1 MEKLKQTI
9 QNIMD
14 EAVAKEKIAGGNLL
28 ILKDGKELFY
38 LQTGYADVEKKIPY
52 SRDTIARLYSMTKPV
67 TAVAVMILI
76 ERGLVDLGRGISL
89 ILPDFEAPMVWER
102 GKKVPAHREIN
113 LKDLLNM
120 TSGLPYPAGDDAGK
134 AAAKVFD
141 EVDARLYTDH
151 QVSTMELAQKLFGGG
166 LSFHP
171 GDHWMYGTS
180 ADLLG
185 AVVEAVSGMK
195 FGEFLQ
201 KELFEPLGMKD
212 TGFYVPEEKRHRLAE
227 AYEQTPEG
235 LKRFET
241 NHLGIRYSM
250 DCPPVFESGGAGLA
264 STLDDYG
271 KLATMLMQGGQG
283 ILKPNTVRFLIN
295 GGLTGWQR
303 ESCHRNWN
311 DLIGQ
316 TYGNLMR
323 HMVNPGDAVFNG
335 WEGEYG
341 WDGWLGCYFCN
352 SPENGI
358 TILFNSQIKD
368 CAVLPIIRRIR
379 NVIAAEM

>member
-180 ADLLG
+180 ADILG

-195 FGEFLQ
+195 FGEFLR
-201 KELFEPLGMKD
+201 KEIFKPLGMED

-227 AYEQTPEG
+227 VYEQTPEG
-235 LKRFET
+235 LKHFVT

-250 DCPPVFESGGAGLA
+250 DCPPAFESGGAGLA

-323 HMVNPGDAVFNG
+323 HMVNPGEAVFNG

>member
-14 EAVAKEKIAGGNLL
+14 EAVEKEKIAGGNLL
-28 ILKDGKELFY
+28 VLKDGKELIY
-38 LQTGYADVEKKIPY
+38 LQTGYADVKKKIPY

-89 ILPDFEAPMVWER
+89 ILPDFEVPMVWER
-102 GKKVPAHREIN
+102 GQKVPAHREIN

-120 TSGLPYPAGDDAGK
+120 TSGLPYPAADDAGK
-134 AAAKVFD
+134 ESAKVFE
-141 EVDARLYTDH
+141 EVYARLYTDD
-151 QVSTMELAQKLFGGG
+151 QVSTMELAQKLFAGG

-180 ADLLG
+180 ADILG

-195 FGEFLQ
+195 FGEFLR
-201 KELFEPLGMKD
+201 KEIFKPLGMED

-227 AYEQTPEG
+227 VYEQTPEG
-235 LKRFET
+235 LKHFVT
-241 NHLGIRYSM
+241 NHLGIRYPM
-250 DCPPVFESGGAGLA
+250 DCPPAFESGGAGLA

-323 HMVNPGDAVFNG
+323 HMVNPGEAVFNG

>member
-28 ILKDGKELFY
+28 VLKDGKELFY

-89 ILPDFEAPMVWER
+89 ILPDFEAPMVWEKGR
-102 GKKVPAHREIN
+102 KVPARREIN

-134 AAAKVFD
+134 ESAKVFE
-141 EVDARLYTDH
+141 EVYARLYTDD
-151 QVSTMELAQKLFGGG
+151 QVSTMELAQKLFAGG

-180 ADLLG
+180 ADILG

-227 AYEQTPEG
+227 VYEQTPEG
-235 LKRFET
+235 LKHFET
-241 NHLGIRYSM
+241 NHLGVRYPM
-250 DCPPVFESGGAGLA
+250 DCPPAFESGGAGLA
-264 STLDDYG
+264 STVDDYS

-323 HMVNPGDAVFNG
+323 HMVNPGEAVFNG

-358 TILFNSQIKD
+358 TFLFNSQIKD

-379 NVIAAEM
+379 NVIAAEL